1 MWFSSNSVAQVPDST
16 FRSYNWLS
24 PAMVSGKTDL
34 VDIKNDTLTYN
45 ISSALVHDG
54 ESLDR
59 LLIEIPGI
67 EIDPAGN
74 VFLNGKK
81 VEQMLV
87 MGQRY
92 YGGDVKAA
100 LKNIPSRM
108 VGSVRSFERNSDFG
122 RLSGVAQNERETVL
136 DVRIKKEY

>member
-1 MWFSSNSVAQVPDST
+1 MLPD
-16 FRSYNWLS
+16 
-24 PAMVSGKTDL
+24 MVRQHLLRIGSRFHIQIL
-34 VDIKNDTLTYN
+34 Q
-45 ISSALVHDG
+45 A
-54 ESLDR
+54 LDR

-67 EIDPAGN
+67 EIDPSGN

-81 VEQMLV
+81 VEQLLV

-122 RLSGVAQNERETVL
+122 RLSGVAQNERFRQPFNNGRSRQHLPYSGILTFKYAA
-136 DVRIKKEY
+136 RHWRFW